1 MNRVI
6 PPQGNTHV
14 RRSSSAA
21 IAGCVAVG
29 VAGTLVTLGCL
40 LAIYLESSGLGAPRD
55 SGMRPGYTAL
65 LIVGALAGVLVP
77 AAACFTFLAVSRPII
92 VGVAAVGAGIVAVA
106 VLGITGL

>member
-1 MNRVI
+1 
-6 PPQGNTHV
+6 
-14 RRSSSAA
+14 
-21 IAGCVAVG
+21 
-29 VAGTLVTLGCL
+29 
-40 LAIYLESSGLGAPRD
+40 
-55 SGMRPGYTAL
+55 MRPGYTAL